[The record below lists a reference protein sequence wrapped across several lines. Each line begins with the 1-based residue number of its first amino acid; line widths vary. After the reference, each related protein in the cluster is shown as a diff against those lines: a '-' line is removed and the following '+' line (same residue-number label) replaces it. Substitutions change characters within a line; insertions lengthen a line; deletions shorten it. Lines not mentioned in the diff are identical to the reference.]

1 METGNVSLKS
11 YLYELPE
18 ERIAKYPLKER
29 DSSKL
34 LIYKD
39 KEIIHEGFGNISQHL
54 PQNATLFFNNTKVI
68 PARLLFQKQTG
79 ATIEIFLLH
88 PLKPSTEI
96 VVAMQAKKQ
105 AQWKCMVGN
114 LKKWKNKEILKRTVQ
129 APLSGSGAITVHAEL
144 TDPAQ
149 NVITLSWNG
158 EATFAEMVHA
168 FGEVPLP
175 PYLNRKAETSDKDTY
190 QTIYSQN
197 DGAVAAPTAGL
208 HFTPLVME
216 SLKLKD
222 IATEFLT
229 LHVGAGTF
237 QPIKEEQVANH
248 PMHSEQIIVTRE
260 NVEAILQAKNI
271 VAVGTTSMRTLES
284 LYWFGAALILDKNA
298 AFKIAKLQPYQLPE
312 EELPSKEASMLAIRT
327 FMQAQGL
334 NSLSGATE
342 IFIFPGYK
350 FRICDAL
357 ITNFH
362 QPGSTLILLVAA
374 FIGPAWR
381 DVYASARN
389 NEYRFLS
396 YGDSSLL
403 FPPGRNDI

>member
-11 YLYELPE
+11 YFYELPE

-39 KEIIHEGFGNISQHL
+39 KELIHESFRNISRHL
-54 PQNATLFFNNTKVI
+54 PDNATLFFNNTKVI

-79 ATIEIFLLH
+79 ATIELFLLH
-88 PLKPSTEI
+88 PVFPSTEI

-105 AQWKCMVGN
+105 ARWKCMVGN
-114 LKKWKNKEILKRTVQ
+114 LKKWKNNEVLVRTVK
-129 APLSGSGAITVHAEL
+129 APGAEAITVHAEL
-144 TDPAQ
+144 TDPGQ
-149 NVITLSWNG
+149 NFITLSWNG

-175 PYLNRKAETSDKDTY
+175 PYLNRKAEASDKSTY

-208 HFTPLVME
+208 HFTPQVME
-216 SLKLKD
+216 NLKAKN

-237 QPIKEEQVANH
+237 QPIKHDQVADH
-248 PMHSEQIIVTRE
+248 PMHSEQIILTRG
-260 NVEAILQAKNI
+260 NIEAILKAEKI

-284 LYWFGAALILDKNA
+284 LYWFGAGLILDKNTE
-298 AFKIAKLQPYQLPE
+298 FKVAKLQPYQFPE
-312 EELPSKEASMLAIRT
+312 EKLPSKEASMTAIKT
-327 FMQAQGL
+327 FMQERGL
-334 NSLSGATE
+334 SSLTGSTE

-350 FRICDAL
+350 FRVCEAL

-374 FIGPAWR
+374 FVGPGWR
-381 DVYASARN
+381 DVYASALN
-389 NEYRFLS
+389 NQYRFLS

-403 FPPGRNDI
+403 FPSGQKDL